1 MKFKNAKKRHSA
13 TLRAHVTGLGIIS
26 LGCPKNT
33 ADMEGLL
40 SGLENVQL
48 VPLEQAEIILL
59 NTCGFLKKARME
71 VYENLRRIP
80 KKQKL
85 IVLGCL
91 AGQFKPAAF
100 KKYPA
105 IRAIVSS
112 AHYQDLPTI
121 FKQVKK
127 GKRIYAVDKEPT
139 LFEELPGKSLLFL
152 KSYAYI
158 KIAEGCDNRCSYCLI
173 PSLKGRYRSRKT
185 EDILEEIKG
194 VLSLGVKE
202 IILVAQDCGLYG
214 IDLYKKKTLATL
226 LQKIV
231 KLKSHFWVR
240 LLYLYPEHLEKDLV
254 ETLASSPKI
263 CHYLDIPLQHGD
275 PEILKAMN
283 RPNNVPRLLQ
293 KIDQLRRDMPDI
305 TLRTSL
311 IVGFPRETKKQFE
324 NLKQFVERI
333 AFDHV
338 GVFEYS
344 RESGTPAYALKPQI
358 AAYVK
363 KERRAIL
370 MKLQQ
375 KISFANNQKQVGK
388 TIPALI
394 DEFDPEAKIYLGR
407 SMRFAPEID
416 GHILIQSKKRLKLR
430 EIYPIKIEKA
440 DVYDLKGKA

>member
-1 MKFKNAKKRHSA
+1 MKSKNTKRLTARSVSA
-13 TLRAHVTGLGIIS
+13 IGVIS

-40 SGLENVQL
+40 SGLENAQL
-48 VPLEQAEIILL
+48 VPTDQAEILLL

-80 KKQKL
+80 EKQKL

-112 AHYQDLPTI
+112 AHYQNFPKI
-121 FKQVKK
+121 FEQVKK

-139 LFEELPGKSLLFL
+139 FFEELPGKSLLFL

-173 PSLKGRYRSRKT
+173 PSLKGKYRSRKM

-214 IDLYKKKTLATL
+214 IDLYKKKAISTL

-231 KLKSHFWVR
+231 KLKGHFWVR
-240 LLYLYPEHLEKDLV
+240 LLYLYPEHLEKDLLD
-254 ETLASSPKI
+254 TLASSPKI
-263 CHYLDIPLQHGD
+263 CRYLDIPLQHGD
-275 PEILKAMN
+275 LGILKAMN

-293 KIDQLRRDMPDI
+293 KIDHLRRNMPDL
-305 TLRTSL
+305 TLRTSF
-311 IVGFPRETKKQFE
+311 IVGFPGETKKQFE
-324 NLKQFVERI
+324 NLKKFVERI

-344 RESGTPAYALKPQI
+344 RESGTPAYSLKPQI
-358 AAYVK
+358 PAHIK
-363 KERRAIL
+363 KERRATI
-370 MKLQQ
+370 MQLQQ
-375 KISFANNQKQVGK
+375 KISLANNQALVGK
-388 TIPALI
+388 IIPVLI
-394 DEFDPEAKIYLGR
+394 DDFDHKAQIYRGR

-416 GHILIQSKKRLKLR
+416 GHILIHSKKRLKPR
-430 EIYPIKIEKA
+430 EIYPIKIEKTT
-440 DVYDLKGKA
+440 VYDLEGTA

>member
-1 MKFKNAKKRHSA
+1 MTAI
-13 TLRAHVTGLGIIS
+13 GIIS

-48 VPLEQAEIILL
+48 TTTDQAEILLL

-71 VYENLRRIP
+71 VYEILRRTP

-91 AGQFKPAAF
+91 AGQFKPTAF

-121 FKQVKK
+121 FEQVKK

-173 PSLKGRYRSRKT
+173 PSLKGKYRSRQM

-214 IDLYKKKTLATL
+214 IDLYKKKALSTL
-226 LQKIV
+226 LKKIV
-231 KLKSHFWVR
+231 KLKGNFWVR
-240 LLYLYPEHLEKDLV
+240 LLYLYPEHLEKDLLD
-254 ETLASSPKI
+254 TLASSPKI
-263 CHYLDIPLQHGD
+263 CRYLDIPLQHGD
-275 PEILKAMN
+275 PKILKAMN
-283 RPNNVPRLLQ
+283 RPNNLSRLLQ
-293 KIDQLRRDMPDI
+293 KIGQLRHNIPDI
-305 TLRTSL
+305 TLRTSF
-311 IVGFPRETKKQFE
+311 IVGFPGETNKQFKTLE
-324 NLKQFVERI
+324 AFVERI

-344 RESGTPAYALKPQI
+344 REPGTPAYDLKPQI
-358 AAYVK
+358 PAHLK
-363 KERRAIL
+363 KERRASV

-375 KISFANNQKQVGK
+375 KISLANNQAQAGK
-388 TIPALI
+388 ILPVLI
-394 DEFDPEAKIYLGR
+394 DDFDLSTKMYRGR

-416 GHILIQSKKRLKLR
+416 GHITIHSKKRLKLR
-430 EIYPIKIEKA
+430 EIYKIKIEKA
-440 DVYDLKGKA
+440 SIYDLEGNLSH

>member
-1 MKFKNAKKRHSA
+1 MKLKSPKTSI
-13 TLRAHVTGLGIIS
+13 GIIS

-48 VPLEQAEIILL
+48 VTTDQAEIILL

-71 VYENLRRIP
+71 VYEILRRTP
-80 KKQKL
+80 KKQRL

-91 AGQFKPAAF
+91 AGQFKPRAF

-105 IRAIVSS
+105 IRAIISS

-121 FKQVKK
+121 FAQVKK
-127 GKRIYAVDKEPT
+127 GERVYAVDKEPT

-173 PSLKGRYRSRKT
+173 PSLKGSYRSRKM

-214 IDLYKKKTLATL
+214 IDLYKKKTLSTL

-231 KLKSHFWVR
+231 KLKGHFWVR
-240 LLYLYPEHLEKDLV
+240 LLYLYPEHLEKNLLD
-254 ETLASSPKI
+254 TLASSPKI
-263 CHYLDIPLQHGD
+263 CRYLDIPLQHGD
-275 PEILKAMN
+275 PDILKAMN
-283 RPNNVPRLLQ
+283 RPNNIPRLLQ
-293 KIDQLRRDMPDI
+293 KIDQLRRDIPDI
-305 TLRTSL
+305 TLRTGF
-311 IVGFPRETKKQFE
+311 IVGFPGETNKQFKTLE
-324 NLKQFVERI
+324 TFVGRI

-344 RESGTPAYALKPQI
+344 REPGTPAYELKPQI
-358 AAYVK
+358 PAHIK

-370 MKLQQ
+370 MQFQQ
-375 KISFANNQKQVGK
+375 KISLANNQAHVGK
-388 TIPALI
+388 TIPVLI
-394 DEFDPEAKIYLGR
+394 DSFDPEAQIYIGR

-416 GHILIQSKKRLKLR
+416 GHILVQSKKPLKPR
-430 EIYPIKIEKA
+430 EIYPVTIKKA
-440 DVYDLKGKA
+440 SVYDLEGKFL